1 MQSLAFLSVTPIS
14 VPTSSIQNS
23 IGAIKVFIGV
33 YCRFSKI
40 RTTATSTAS
49 FHYFAER
56 VEADK
61 RNLQSFQSIKAP
73 ASSIIGELRY
83 QQMTGFIHE
92 ECGTLYARAPSVH
105 IKTTLEVG
113 VR

>member
-1 MQSLAFLSVTPIS
+1 LEYIAALVKYGQRLLQLQV
-14 VPTSSIQNS
+14 
-23 IGAIKVFIGV
+23 
-33 YCRFSKI
+33 
-40 RTTATSTAS
+40 STN
-49 FHYFAER
+49 FAER